1 MASDEAVGSPRRGKP
16 PPRPSSRTSPSS
28 VDDDAPVERTENE
41 KAAAWDAI
49 ASRVMAAAG
58 SAYEGTYT
66 PMTRDEELEQL
77 RRRLEEY
84 RDENDSLGEAVRAM
98 KAALDAANED
108 AANAETTRH
117 ERDTA
122 KEELAKTKA
131 LLGKADATLRSLK
144 DRVAEMEHLC
154 LEQQDDV
161 VASKQAMEAAEAK
174 RAEAEGA
181 AQASSEEAKAAQ
193 AMATE
198 LSDRVA
204 LLEADAEIKASQQGI
219 IEGLEV
225 ALTEA
230 RQAATNASA
239 DRETFQSKWRAEWEA
254 AKDGHAA
261 ELRGGRARMAML
273 EADLAELR
281 ETLRVERREWC
292 GRRRELETRLC
303 EALAQARRFR
313 EDQRGA
319 AESLRIMVEHE
330 DTLRT
335 AARHQAEVVARLRGD
350 AATSAARC
358 EHVASHCAELIKE
371 RAAATRRAEDAEA
384 AAHRAREEAR
394 EAWGNPAAAISR
406 AVTGSPEGVCD
417 VERVPTLLAAA
428 VRGSHRSPDSFAAG
442 MDPGGGG
449 MNHGGGVHDSPS
461 TPSPGGAPHTPPPA
475 KWIHSIGEDVA
486 EELIHALAREVADS
500 RAREETLREELV
512 AARDARNDA
521 RRALVREV
529 HRVHELERLRVTD
542 LSDLHTAEQKARSA
556 MVTAWSLRDRLA
568 TAAAQVE
575 GFEVDDDAAEK
586 AAEIVETREDGWW
599 PTAVADG
606 GPERT
611 IETIDDTPRPA
622 ARALDILASGGE
634 DADAGDVHA
643 TGEDAHGTFIDPA
656 LVEEALEELAVE
668 AAASSSKNSSPLDSD
683 ARPRTPDRDGA
694 DDVEEVP
701 RRWAPPPKLVLEARH
716 EEPRSSM
723 FAPM

>member
-1 MASDEAVGSPRRGKP
+1 M
-16 PPRPSSRTSPSS
+16 
-28 VDDDAPVERTENE
+28 DDDAPVERTENE

-144 DRVAEMEHLC
+144 DRVAEMEQLC

-371 RAAATRRAEDAEA
+371 RAAATRRAEDAEDCGA
-384 AAHRAREEAR
+384 PRE
-394 EAWGNPAAAISR
+394 G
-406 AVTGSPEGVCD
+406 GGQGGVGKPRGGHLPRGD
-417 VERVPTLLAAA
+417 RVPGRCVRRGARAHAPRGGRAGVPSQPGL
-428 VRGSHRSPDSFAAG
+428 VRGG
-442 MDPGGGG
+442 
-449 MNHGGGVHDSPS
+449 HG
-461 TPSPGGAPHTPPPA
+461 
-475 KWIHSIGEDVA
+475 
-486 EELIHALAREVADS
+486 
-500 RAREETLREELV
+500 
-512 AARDARNDA
+512 
-521 RRALVREV
+521 
-529 HRVHELERLRVTD
+529 
-542 LSDLHTAEQKARSA
+542 
-556 MVTAWSLRDRLA
+556 
-568 TAAAQVE
+568 
-575 GFEVDDDAAEK
+575 
-586 AAEIVETREDGWW
+586 
-599 PTAVADG
+599 
-606 GPERT
+606 
-611 IETIDDTPRPA
+611 
-622 ARALDILASGGE
+622 
-634 DADAGDVHA
+634 
-643 TGEDAHGTFIDPA
+643 
-656 LVEEALEELAVE
+656 
-668 AAASSSKNSSPLDSD
+668 
-683 ARPRTPDRDGA
+683 
-694 DDVEEVP
+694 P
-701 RRWAPPPKLVLEARH
+701 RRRGH
-716 EEPRSSM
+716 EPGRRGS
-723 FAPM
+723 